1 MDQQDLFDP
10 DVVRSLLDQ
19 LLADAR
25 LYTLGKDYKELLDFV
40 RTELSGWNIPA
51 CNRYTQDQLAALSGD
66 SESRSQRP
74 EIRAPVNRSASI
86 LFFRRDN
93 GIIEGPKYFPG
104 SVLRESENVHAAV
117 LGFDLYLAV
126 SVRSLEPPRGT
137 HKAKIPG
144 ALELFEFWDPFARL
158 LRVGELVAI
167 TFLKI
172 RFLRVWSALE
182 AEVYV
187 ISEDRHRSG

>member
-1 MDQQDLFDP
+1 MHFP
-10 DVVRSLLDQ
+10 DRRHKVEARSGLSLLRNRG
-19 LLADAR
+19 LAA
-25 LYTLGKDYKELLDFV
+25 KDILLDLASGCF

-51 CNRYTQDQLAALSGD
+51 WNRYIRGQLAALSGD

-74 EIRAPVNRSASI
+74 EIREPVNRSASI

-104 SVLRESENVHAAV
+104 SVLRESQNVHAAV

-126 SVRSLEPPRGT
+126 SARGLEPPRGA
-137 HKAKIPG
+137 HEAKISG
-144 ALELFEFWDPFARL
+144 AFEFLEFWNPSARL
-158 LRVGELVAI
+158 LRVREFVSIAL
-167 TFLKI
+167 LEI

>member
-1 MDQQDLFDP
+1 MHFPHRRHKIEARSGL
-10 DVVRSLLDQ
+10 SLLRNRG
-19 LLADAR
+19 LAA
-25 LYTLGKDYKELLDFV
+25 KDILLDLASGCF

-51 CNRYTQDQLAALSGD
+51 WNRYIRGQLAALSGD

-74 EIRAPVNRSASI
+74 EIREPVNRSASI
-86 LFFRRDN
+86 LFFRRDKW
-93 GIIEGPKYFPG
+93 IIEGPKYFPG
-104 SVLRESENVHAAV
+104 SVLRESQNIHAAV

-126 SVRSLEPPRGT
+126 SARGLEPPRGT
-137 HKAKIPG
+137 HEAKIPG